1 MRIVAI
7 VAARMSSSRLPGK
20 VLDILAG
27 KPALQHIHERL
38 LECRL
43 IDEIVIA
50 TSQEPS
56 DDAISEFCQN
66 RHLPCYRGSLDDV
79 LDRYYQ
85 AAGKYKADV
94 IVRITGDCPLIDPV
108 IVDAVVAGFLGGEY
122 DIYGLS
128 GEFPDGL
135 DCTAYSFGAI
145 EKAWKEAELPSEREH
160 VGPYIEKN
168 PDLFK
173 SGGLTLYSDL
183 SFMRWTLDEKADL
196 ELLKIVFD
204 QLYRE
209 GKVFYTH
216 EILEFVKT
224 NPQIAKINAGIVRN
238 EGYLKSLLADE
249 GYLKSLLA
257 EQENSDE

>member
-7 VAARMSSSRLPGK
+7 VQARMSSSRLPGK

-27 KPALQHIHERL
+27 KPALHHIHERL

-43 IDEIVIA
+43 VDEIVIA

-66 RHLPCYRGSLDDV
+66 HHIPFFRGSLDDV

-85 AAGKYKADV
+85 AAGEYKADV

-108 IVDAVVAGFLGGEY
+108 IVDAVVAGFLAGGY
-122 DIYGLS
+122 DFFGLS

-135 DCTAYSFGAI
+135 DCTVFSFGAI
-145 EKAWKEAELPSEREH
+145 EKAWKEAKLPSEREH

-168 PDLFK
+168 PDIFK

-196 ELLKIVFD
+196 ELLKIVFN
-204 QLYRE
+204 QLYCE

-216 EILEFVKT
+216 EILEFMEA
-224 NPQIAKINAGIVRN
+224 NPQITKINAGIVRN
-238 EGYLKSLLADE
+238 EGYLKSLLA
-249 GYLKSLLA
+249 

>member
-1 MRIVAI
+1 MRVVAI
-7 VAARMSSSRLPGK
+7 VQARMSSSRLPGK

-27 KPALQHIHERL
+27 KPVLYHIHERIS
-38 LECRL
+38 ECRL

-56 DDAISEFCQN
+56 DEAINKFCQN
-66 RHLPCYRGSLDDV
+66 HHIPCFRGSLDDV
-79 LDRYYQ
+79 LDRFYQ
-85 AAGKYKADV
+85 AAVNYKADV

-122 DIYGLS
+122 DSFGLG

-135 DCTAYSFGAI
+135 DCTVFSFGAI
-145 EKAWKEAELPSEREH
+145 ETAWKEAGLPSEREH

-168 PDLFK
+168 PNIFK
-173 SGGLTLYSDL
+173 NGALTLYSGL
-183 SFMRWTLDEKADL
+183 SFMRWTLDEQADL

-209 GKVFYTH
+209 GSVFYTH
-216 EILEFVKT
+216 EILEFVKA

-238 EGYLKSLLADE
+238 EGYLKSLLAD
-249 GYLKSLLA
+249 A
-257 EQENSDE
+257 ESSDEQ

>member
-79 LDRYYQ
+79 LERYYQ

-145 EKAWKEAELPSEREH
+145 EKAWK
-160 VGPYIEKN
+160 
-168 PDLFK
+168 
-173 SGGLTLYSDL
+173 L
-183 SFMRWTLDEKADL
+183 SL
-196 ELLKIVFD
+196 I
-204 QLYRE
+204 
-209 GKVFYTH
+209 H
-216 EILEFVKT
+216 I
-224 NPQIAKINAGIVRN
+224 
-238 EGYLKSLLADE
+238 
-249 GYLKSLLA
+249 
-257 EQENSDE
+257 